1 MRDIRELQYFQ
12 SLPLAMKVQ
21 MTEQRIQGWYE
32 YFEGKVYIS
41 FSGGKDSTVL
51 LNIARQM
58 YPSIE
63 AVFVDTGL
71 EYSQIRSFVNT
82 FDNVTILKPKMQFAE
97 VIKKYGYPLI
107 SKEVSKTAQSAV
119 TAKKRGNTTPS
130 LLKMQGKWNDPS
142 GNISRYNQK
151 KWMPLL
157 DVDFRLSSRCC
168 DMMKKSPCKK
178 FEMKTGKKP
187 ITAQMA
193 CESKL
198 REDMWLHYG
207 CNAFDNKRPVSNPMS
222 FWTEQ
227 DVLRYIYENRINICS
242 VYGDVVCD
250 DAQLNF
256 DGEWVT
262 KYHTTGCTRTGCV
275 FCGFGAHLPEDPP
288 RFLMLK
294 QIDPKKYNYCFSGG
308 EFIDGVWQPN
318 KNGLGMQYVYE
329 KLNELYGNG
338 FVIYK

>member
-97 VIKKYGYPLI
+97 VIKKYDYPLI

-168 DMMKKSPCKK
+168 DMMKKAPAKS
-178 FEMKTGKKP
+178 
-187 ITAQMA
+187 
-193 CESKL
+193 
-198 REDMWLHYG
+198 
-207 CNAFDNKRPVSNPMS
+207 
-222 FWTEQ
+222 
-227 DVLRYIYENRINICS
+227 
-242 VYGDVVCD
+242 
-250 DAQLNF
+250 
-256 DGEWVT
+256 
-262 KYHTTGCTRTGCV
+262 
-275 FCGFGAHLPEDPP
+275 
-288 RFLMLK
+288 LK
-294 QIDPKKYNYCFSGG
+294 
-308 EFIDGVWQPN
+308 
-318 KNGLGMQYVYE
+318 
-329 KLNELYGNG
+329 
-338 FVIYK
+338 